1 MSSNYIFNGDFPSMY
16 DILCTMAKCTICK
29 FDNVGQPSYDEQR
42 KFVENAHIT
51 FKEIDNL
58 DEWKKKYN
66 VTDREDG
73 FVNLY
78 CDGKKVSDKIYYV
91 PRFNDYKFLK
101 ELNLKKFERI
111 GIVEICT
118 YKTKEEVESRNSFY
132 KQKVKIGDEYILTA
146 LHSEIIS
153 IEDGHTLD
161 IEIGVTSGYI
171 VYDGLYYLNDK
182 QDLYFLPTEKV
193 VLNKGY
199 SDVLESENYVF
210 FEKNGTRYSKGNRT
224 VLKLEKKTGIVEEI
238 V

>member
-1 MSSNYIFNGDFPSMY
+1 MFNYTFNGELP
-16 DILCTMAKCTICK
+16 TMQDTLRAMAA
-29 FDNVGQPSYDEQR
+29 FANFGQPSYEEQR

-66 VTDREDG
+66 VTEREGG

-91 PRFNDYKFLK
+91 PKYNEYKFLK
-101 ELNLKKFERI
+101 DLNSKRFEMIR
-111 GIVEICT
+111 IVEICT
-118 YKTKEEVESRNSFY
+118 YKTKEEVESHNSFC
-132 KQKVKIGDEYILTA
+132 KQKVKIGDKYILTI
-146 LHSEIIS
+146 HSEIIS

-171 VYDGLYYLNDK
+171 VYDGLYYLNAK
-182 QDLYFLPTEKV
+182 HDLYFLPTEKV

-199 SDVLESENYVF
+199 SDALESENYVF
-210 FEKNGTRYSKGNRT
+210 FENPGTKYIQGHRS
-224 VLKLEKKTGIVEEI
+224 VLKLEKKTGLVEEI
-238 V
+238 I

>member
-1 MSSNYIFNGDFPSMY
+1 MSSNYIFNGDFPSMH
-16 DILCTMAKCTICK
+16 DILCSMATCTIGE

-66 VTDREDG
+66 VTDREEG

-91 PRFNDYKFLK
+91 PRYNDYKFLK
-101 ELNLKKFERI
+101 ELNSKKFERI

-118 YKTKEEVESRNSFY
+118 YKTKEEVESHNSFY

>member
-1 MSSNYIFNGDFPSMY
+1 MGNYIFNGDFPTMQ
-16 DILCTMAKCTICK
+16 DTLCAMATRAMAE
-29 FDNVGQPSYDEQR
+29 FANVGQPSYEEQR

-51 FKEIDNL
+51 FKKIYKL

-66 VTDREDG
+66 VTEREDG

-78 CDGKKVSDKIYYV
+78 CDGNKVSDKIYYV
-91 PRFNDYKFLK
+91 PRYNDYKFLK
-101 ELNLKKFERI
+101 ELNSKKFERI

-118 YKTKEEVESRNSFY
+118 YKTKEEVESHNNFY

-199 SDVLESENYVF
+199 SNALESENYVF
-210 FEKNGTRYSKGNRT
+210 FEKSGTKYSGNRT
-224 VLKLEKKTGIVEEI
+224 VLKLEKKTGMVEEI

>member
-1 MSSNYIFNGDFPSMY
+1 MSNYMFNGNLPTMQDT
-16 DILCTMAKCTICK
+16 LCAMAA
-29 FDNVGQPSYDEQR
+29 FANVGQPSYEEQR

-51 FKEIDNL
+51 FKEIDNI
-58 DEWKKKYN
+58 DDWKKQYN
-66 VTDREDG
+66 VTGRENG

-91 PRFNDYKFLK
+91 PRYNDYKFLK
-101 ELNLKKFERI
+101 ELNSKRFERI

-118 YKTKEEVESRNSFY
+118 YKTKEEVESHNSFC
-132 KQKVKIGDEYILTA
+132 KQKVKVGDKYILTA

-153 IEDGHTLD
+153 IEDEHTLD

-182 QDLYFLPTEKV
+182 HDLYFLPTEKV
-193 VLNKGY
+193 ILNKGY
-199 SDVLESENYVF
+199 SDALESENYVF
-210 FEKNGTRYSKGNRT
+210 FEKNGTKYSKGNRT

>member
-1 MSSNYIFNGDFPSMY
+1 MNNYIFNGELPT
-16 DILCTMAKCTICK
+16 IQETLRAMAA
-29 FDNVGQPSYDEQR
+29 FANVGPSYEEQR

-58 DEWKKKYN
+58 DEWKKQYN
-66 VTDREDG
+66 VTEFASG

-78 CDGKKVSDKIYYV
+78 CDGNKVSDKIYYV
-91 PRFNDYKFLK
+91 PRYNKYNFIK
-101 ELNLKKFERI
+101 ELNSKRFEQI

-118 YKTKEEVESRNSFY
+118 YKTKEEVESHNSFC
-132 KQKVKIGDEYILTA
+132 KQKVKIGDKYILTI
-146 LHSEIIS
+146 HSEIVS

-161 IEIGVTSGYI
+161 IENGVTSGYI

-182 QDLYFLPTEKV
+182 HDLYFLPTEKV
-193 VLNKGY
+193 VLNKSY
-199 SDVLESENYVF
+199 SDALESENYVF
-210 FEKNGTRYSKGNRT
+210 FEKVGTKYSKGNRT